1 MIRFFLRIYDSLV
14 NRRGMV
20 LLFFSA
26 LCALLV
32 WRIFSIEYKE
42 DIADFLPSDEQT
54 ERYTEVY
61 KHLGGQDRI
70 VVIFSVKDSA
80 KYGAIERVEMLSN
93 ALDSF
98 AAAVERCDTNRI
110 ITNLQLGV
118 DEYGMFNLVDFIREN

>member
-14 NRRGMV
+14 GRRGLV
-20 LLFFSA
+20 LLLFSA

-61 KHLGGQDRI
+61 KHLGGRI
-70 VVIFSVKDSA
+70 
-80 KYGAIERVEMLSN
+80 G
-93 ALDSF
+93 
-98 AAAVERCDTNRI
+98 
-110 ITNLQLGV
+110 
-118 DEYGMFNLVDFIREN
+118 